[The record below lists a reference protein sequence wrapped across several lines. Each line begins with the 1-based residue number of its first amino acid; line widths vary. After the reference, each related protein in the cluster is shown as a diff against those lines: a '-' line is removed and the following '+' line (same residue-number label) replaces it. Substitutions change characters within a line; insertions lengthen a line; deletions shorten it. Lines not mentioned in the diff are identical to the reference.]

1 MFLANLLITIVLIR
15 GVGVGLLAFGCLSFG
30 ARGRTLVSYSELSN
44 PINLPM
50 DRPPAPAPKPQRGRP
65 RDPERVRRILEAAQ
79 RHFNEH
85 GLERA
90 SVDAI
95 AADASV
101 SKMTVYSNFGSKE
114 GLFQAVVR
122 DRTAPV
128 VTGVQGAGALD
139 PDQPEKALLVVG
151 TRFLALARGDALGA
165 MRAVY
170 GVAGA
175 QPEVCRAFYQEGPER
190 ANGELAAYLRRAH
203 SAGTLTVRNPL
214 QAADLFLSMFLGS
227 GHIRGLL
234 KLEMPDS
241 REDKALLREAVR
253 VFMAAYGA

>member
-1 MFLANLLITIVLIR
+1 MA
-15 GVGVGLLAFGCLSFG
+15 
-30 ARGRTLVSYSELSN
+30 
-44 PINLPM
+44 
-50 DRPPAPAPKPQRGRP
+50 RPPTRAPKPQRGRP

-79 RHFNEH
+79 RHFSEH

-95 AADASV
+95 AAAAGV

-122 DRTAPV
+122 DRSATV
-128 VTGVQGAGALD
+128 VPGFSGAGALD
-139 PDQPEKALLVVG
+139 PDQPEKALLAIG
-151 TRFLALARGDALGA
+151 ARFLSLTRGDALGA
-165 MRAVY
+165 LRAVY

-175 QPEVCRAFYQEGPER
+175 QPEVCRAVYEEGPER
-190 ANGELAAYLRRAH
+190 VKGELAAYLRRATA
-203 SAGTLTVRNPL
+203 AGSLKVRNPL
-214 QAADLFLSMFLGS
+214 QAADLFFSMFLGS
-227 GHIRGLL
+227 GHMRGLL

-241 REDKALLREAVR
+241 RENKALLREAVR